1 MKIPKDLYDE
11 TQLKVLSL
19 NGVNFNFSK
28 DYSNDEIADL
38 EERIG
43 DILLEHSESRDSVF
57 YENLIDVFIK
67 FQNSATHSYP
77 RTNHSRAD
85 PKQSAPSRKKCAL
98 GNAPRDSARAGNPF

>member
-11 TQLKVLSL
+11 TQLEALSL

-67 FQNSATHSYP
+67 FQNSATHS
-77 RTNHSRAD
+77 
-85 PKQSAPSRKKCAL
+85 
-98 GNAPRDSARAGNPF
+98 